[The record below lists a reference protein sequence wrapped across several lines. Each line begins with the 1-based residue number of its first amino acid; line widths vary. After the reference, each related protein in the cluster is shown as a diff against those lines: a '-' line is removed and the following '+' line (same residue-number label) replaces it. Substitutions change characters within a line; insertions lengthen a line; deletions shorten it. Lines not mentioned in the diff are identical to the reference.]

1 MTIEPADWHDVLQV
15 LHETYRIWSP
25 GLTKA
30 AYQQYIWGQMS
41 HSWSRNHYR
50 YLVYKRQ
57 GSIAA
62 SCKTYELIMTAR
74 GREYRVLGIGSV
86 YARLAFR
93 GTGAATAMLEALV
106 ESARK
111 KQYDGLLL
119 YTEIGPEFYERF
131 GFEELGAADFCI
143 FKAHNSQSE
152 HQDQRAKEQP
162 SDQEETSNIA
172 ATIKPVPLQY
182 DHIAWL
188 VRHHAR
194 WLRGEPYGC
203 VRSEQYWHYK
213 LTKEKF
219 LQKHSHL
226 CWPMLQ
232 LIALPGDDHDGGY
245 MIVETGGS
253 TLRLLEAVGSENARL
268 KLWKNLLQLS
278 IESNYNRVRGW
289 ESGVKVLGPRFS
301 LTSVWPNDSRQPHC
315 FAPVEYSERDW
326 GRAMVLP
333 INPELEKWHNELL
346 CPLLELDHF

>member
-41 HSWSRNHYR
+41 HSWSKNHYR
-50 YLVYKRQ
+50 YLVYKRN

-62 SCKTYELIMTAR
+62 SCKTYELVMTAR

-86 YARLAFR
+86 YSRLQFR
-93 GTGAATAMLEALV
+93 GTGAATAMLEDLV
-106 ESARK
+106 ESAM
-111 KQYDGLLL
+111 KQEYDGMLL
-119 YTEIGPEFYERF
+119 YSEIGPEFYERL
-131 GFEELGAADFCI
+131 GFEELGAADFSI
-143 FKAHNSQSE
+143 FKADSE
-152 HQDQRAKEQP
+152 HPSRVNDEQATQSNEAKP
-162 SDQEETSNIA
+162 SETA
-172 ATIKPVPLQY
+172 ATIQPVPLQY

-188 VRHHAR
+188 VRHHSR

-219 LQKHSHL
+219 LQKHSQL
-226 CWPMLQ
+226 SWPTLQ
-232 LIALPGDDHDGGY
+232 LISLPEDDHDGGY

-253 TLRLLEAVGSENARL
+253 TLRLLEVVGSEKARL
-268 KLWKNLLQLS
+268 NLWKNLLQLS
-278 IESNYNRVRGW
+278 AESNYHRVRGW
-289 ESGVKVLGPRFS
+289 ESGVKVLAPRFS
-301 LTSVWPNDSRQPHC
+301 LTSVLPDQSTQARY